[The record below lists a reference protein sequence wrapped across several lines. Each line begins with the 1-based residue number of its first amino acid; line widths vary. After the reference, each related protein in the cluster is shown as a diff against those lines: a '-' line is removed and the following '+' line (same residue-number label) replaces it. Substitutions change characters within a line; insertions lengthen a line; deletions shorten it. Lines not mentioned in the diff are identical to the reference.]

1 MFPSLYSYLLGYKE
15 PLSRRNKEETGV
27 RYEWYALQ
35 RWASDYYPE
44 FDKEKVVWKA
54 LSTEPAFCLLPEGYY
69 INDKANMLTTN
80 NTDVDIRYLCG
91 VMNSKVFQFYF
102 STIGIN
108 MGHGYEYKIQYVE
121 KVPIP
126 LVDSANK
133 HIADQIIALV
143 DEIILR
149 KQNSG
154 CASSDDKDTADLER
168 QIDLLVYEL
177 YDLNEREIEIV
188 EEQ

>member
-1 MFPSLYSYLLGYKE
+1 
-15 PLSRRNKEETGV
+15 
-27 RYEWYALQ
+27 
-35 RWASDYYPE
+35 
-44 FDKEKVVWKA
+44 
-54 LSTEPAFCLLPEGYY
+54 
-69 INDKANMLTTN
+69 
-80 NTDVDIRYLCG
+80 
-91 VMNSKVFQFYF
+91 
-102 STIGIN
+102 

-126 LVDSANK
+126 LIDPGNK
-133 HIADQIIALV
+133 HIVDQINTLV
-143 DEIILR
+143 DEIIQR